1 MTMELQVDLH
11 KHLLKDRPLNVAD
24 LRFLQQSFVTMVM
37 VMMIM
42 REKQLSYFIHATF
55 SENDKPIKLNKLNT
69 KLKHIYIRTTSKIF
83 LHAPHTHRFK
93 VCPIRLKS
101 AGSWQQITESDD
113 SEINMMPEKTKI
125 CVQNVPNYDNLPQ
138 KASQ

>member
-42 REKQLSYFIHATF
+42 REKQLSYFIHATI

-69 KLKHIYIRTTSKIF
+69 KLKHIYKNNFQDIS
-83 LHAPHTHRFK
+83 ACPPHT
-93 VCPIRLKS
+93 
-101 AGSWQQITESDD
+101 
-113 SEINMMPEKTKI
+113 
-125 CVQNVPNYDNLPQ
+125 
-138 KASQ
+138 